1 MSHLMWILP
10 LGLQIII
17 FNANCNCIIVMILIT
32 VICKAAIKIHKMYMI
47 TNNVNTKF
55 GKKTWFLGFLKP
67 IKN

>member
-32 VICKAAIKIHKMYMI
+32 VICKAAMKINKI
-47 TNNVNTKF
+47 
-55 GKKTWFLGFLKP
+55 
-67 IKN
+67 